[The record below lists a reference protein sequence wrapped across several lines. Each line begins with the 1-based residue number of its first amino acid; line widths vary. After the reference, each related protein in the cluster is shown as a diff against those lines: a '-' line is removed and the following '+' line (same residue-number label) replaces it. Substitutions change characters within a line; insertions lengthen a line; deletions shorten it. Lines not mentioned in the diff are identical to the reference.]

1 MRPASPPRRDDDES
15 DDDEEEEDEKVV
27 DLEQRLESVET
38 YASLTSSSAKDDAKN
53 DDASKHSAKLFAK
66 LARLRSALVESRPAG
81 NAASSEG
88 EKRGAGRRAN
98 EDGKNE
104 IKRLHDRLESVLFQ
118 IAVVGN
124 ATFAK
129 KCYSLLWSKR
139 ESDCERL
146 FGLDVFAWKQV
157 LSFAVASFFSLCVI
171 NTFSFVCLD
180 IHPNRQSVFR
190 FANELLNDIDDFPRR
205 KSAFQGVVGE
215 NTAKLER
222 FYGACDCVEA
232 LIWSFGKQLGTG
244 QF

>member
-1 MRPASPPRRDDDES
+1 MTLNAQMRPASPPRRDDDES
-15 DDDEEEEDEKVV
+15 DDDEEEEDEKIV

-98 EDGKNE
+98 EDGNE

-129 KCYSLLWSKR
+129 NAIHYFGRSAR
-139 ESDCERL
+139 AIARDCL
-146 FGLDVFAWKQV
+146 V
-157 LSFAVASFFSLCVI
+157 LTFSLGNRYCHSLSRV
-171 NTFSFVCLD
+171 SF
-180 IHPNRQSVFR
+180 RY
-190 FANELLNDIDDFPRR
+190 ALLTPFL
-205 KSAFQGVVGE
+205 SYV
-215 NTAKLER
+215 
-222 FYGACDCVEA
+222 
-232 LIWSFGKQLGTG
+232 LIYIQTDKVYSGLQTNF
-244 QF
+244 

>member
-1 MRPASPPRRDDDES
+1 MTLNAQMRPASPPRRDDDES
-15 DDDEEEEDEKVV
+15 DEEEEEEDEKIVE
-27 DLEQRLESVET
+27 LEQRLESVET

-98 EDGKNE
+98 EDGNE

-129 KCYSLLWSKR
+129 NAIHYFGRSAR
-139 ESDCERL
+139 AIARDCL
-146 FGLDVFAWKQV
+146 V
-157 LSFAVASFFSLCVI
+157 LTFSLGNRYCHSLSRV
-171 NTFSFVCLD
+171 SF
-180 IHPNRQSVFR
+180 RY
-190 FANELLNDIDDFPRR
+190 ALLTPFL
-205 KSAFQGVVGE
+205 SYV
-215 NTAKLER
+215 
-222 FYGACDCVEA
+222 
-232 LIWSFGKQLGTG
+232 LIYIQTDKVYSGLQTNF
-244 QF
+244 

>member
-1 MRPASPPRRDDDES
+1 MRPSSPPRRDDDES
-15 DDDEEEEDEKVV
+15 DDDEEEEDEKIV

-88 EKRGAGRRAN
+88 EKRGVGRRAN
-98 EDGKNE
+98 EDGNE

-129 KCYSLLWSKR
+129 NAIHYFGRSAR
-139 ESDCERL
+139 AIARDCL
-146 FGLDVFAWKQV
+146 V
-157 LSFAVASFFSLCVI
+157 LTFSLGNRYCHSLSRV
-171 NTFSFVCLD
+171 SF
-180 IHPNRQSVFR
+180 RY
-190 FANELLNDIDDFPRR
+190 ALLTPFL
-205 KSAFQGVVGE
+205 SYV
-215 NTAKLER
+215 
-222 FYGACDCVEA
+222 
-232 LIWSFGKQLGTG
+232 LIYIQTDKVYSGLQTNF
-244 QF
+244 

>member
-15 DDDEEEEDEKVV
+15 DDEEEEEDEKIV

-98 EDGKNE
+98 EDGNE

-129 KCYSLLWSKR
+129 NAIHYFGRSAR
-139 ESDCERL
+139 AIARDCL
-146 FGLDVFAWKQV
+146 V
-157 LSFAVASFFSLCVI
+157 LTFSLGNRYCHSLSRV
-171 NTFSFVCLD
+171 SF
-180 IHPNRQSVFR
+180 RY
-190 FANELLNDIDDFPRR
+190 ALLTPFL
-205 KSAFQGVVGE
+205 SYV
-215 NTAKLER
+215 
-222 FYGACDCVEA
+222 
-232 LIWSFGKQLGTG
+232 LIYIQTDKVYSGLQTNF
-244 QF
+244 